1 MVLLFWLGAE
11 ESSATGVFVGN
22 LAENSAQ
29 TRKTNRARRTTII
42 AARLQF
48 PLSAIAESRT
58 LLIHNPFYIEYERER
73 NWLTTCVID
82 DPRTRW

>member
-1 MVLLFWLGAE
+1 MVLLFWRGAE

-29 TRKTNRARRTTII
+29 TRKTSRARRTTII

-58 LLIHNPFYIEYERER
+58 LLIHNPSTL
-73 NWLTTCVID
+73 NTNGNVIS
-82 DPRTRW
+82 